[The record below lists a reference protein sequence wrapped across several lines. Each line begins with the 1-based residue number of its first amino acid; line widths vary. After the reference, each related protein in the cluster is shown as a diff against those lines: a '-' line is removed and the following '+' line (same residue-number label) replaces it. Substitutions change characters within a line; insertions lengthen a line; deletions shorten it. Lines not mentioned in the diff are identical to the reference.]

1 MPAKPGSRG
10 SHNPLDDTFSIA
22 IGEISDVTTVNA
34 ISRKVKSVLGLY
46 TTTGC
51 DPD

>member
-22 IGEISDVTTVNA
+22 IGEILEVNG
-34 ISRKVKSVLGLY
+34 ISRKVKSVSGL
-46 TTTGC
+46 
-51 DPD
+51 